1 MALVLASE
9 RVFHASLG
17 NGAEVAIQYALD
29 GKKVVLS
36 SRSEGKLKDVQREIM
51 EQTKRPASDYP
62 IVCVD
67 VEKDDEFPSTVEVD
81 SRRRGYA

>member
-9 RVFHASLG
+9 RVFHVLLG
-17 NGAEVAIQYALD
+17 NGVEVAIQYALD

-67 VEKDDEFPSTVEVD
+67 VEKDDEFPSVVEVD
-81 SRRRGYA
+81 LRRMGYA